1 MRSPHITSGRWKL
14 GLALSLI
21 TVSLWAILPLALKA
35 LLRQMDAFTITWY
48 RFLVAAAVLSLPVA
62 RSRGLRP
69 LARIGLRGWALVA
82 VSALGLCGNYIL
94 YLIGL
99 DHITPSTAQVL
110 IQLAPMFMLLG
121 GLVIFRERFTLWQ
134 RVGVAVLLVGLAVF
148 FNREFLT
155 LVSSGSSRAVGL
167 AFIVAAAVVWAAYA
181 LAQKQLL
188 RDLSSISIMFLVYV
202 AGSILFLPIARP
214 AALLELDA
222 TGLWLLAFCAFNT
235 LAAYG
240 AFSEALDHI
249 EASRVS
255 VVLATTP
262 LFTVSAVF
270 AGSRLLPNLVAVDDL
285 SALAL
290 LGAAM
295 VVTGSILGA
304 LGRSRRA
311 RSGRAAPAP
320 RCV

>member
-1 MRSPHITSGRWKL
+1 M
-14 GLALSLI
+14 GLALSLV
-21 TVSLWAILPLALKA
+21 TVLLWAILPLALKA
-35 LLRQMDAFTITWY
+35 LLRQMDVFTITWY
-48 RFLVAAAVLSLPVA
+48 RFLVAAIVLAVPVA

-69 LARIGLRGWALVA
+69 LSRLGGRGWALVA

-110 IQLAPMFMLLG
+110 IQLAPMFMLVG

-134 RVGVAVLLVGLAVF
+134 RVGVAVLLAGLVVF
-148 FNREFLT
+148 FNRELLT
-155 LVSSGSSRAVGL
+155 LVSAGSSRAVGL

-188 RDLSSISIMFLVYV
+188 RELSSVSIMFIIYV
-202 AGSILFLPIARP
+202 VGSVLFLPLARP
-214 AALLELDA
+214 TAIVELDA
-222 TGLWLLAFCAFNT
+222 SGLWLLAFCAFNT

-240 AFSEALDHI
+240 AFAEALDHI

-262 LFTVSAVF
+262 LLTVTAVF
-270 AGSRLLPNLVAVDDL
+270 AGSRLIPSLVEADDL
-285 SALAL
+285 GALAL

-295 VVTGSILGA
+295 VVTGSVLGA
-304 LGRSRRA
+304 LGRARRA
-311 RSGRAAPAP
+311 RSGRAKPAP
-320 RCV
+320 RGV